1 MPHYAGGM
9 SGIVDG
15 RLRPLLSPRVFSL
28 PMVRAIG
35 KTMVQ
40 GKNYGPPITVKRLS
54 TRYRVQHWESTLKI
68 NCKENGPF
76 KKMFV
81 HFFFPRT
88 LL

>member
-1 MPHYAGGM
+1 MYAKSKVLKVMVLLKLQGEMPHYARGM

-54 TRYRVQHWESTLKI
+54 TRYI
-68 NCKENGPF
+68 
-76 KKMFV
+76 
-81 HFFFPRT
+81 
-88 LL
+88 

>member
-1 MPHYAGGM
+1 MYAKSKVFKVMVLLKLQGEMPQYARGM

-54 TRYRVQHWESTLKI
+54 TRYI
-68 NCKENGPF
+68 
-76 KKMFV
+76 
-81 HFFFPRT
+81 
-88 LL
+88 